1 MAINIDTNIKKIN
14 QILTR
19 GVEEIIDVDN
29 LKKGLKSG
37 KQLRVKLGIDPTS
50 PNIHI
55 GRAIP
60 LFKLR
65 DFQELGHKIIL
76 IIGDFTG
83 VIGDTSD
90 KESERPMLSEKE
102 VKKNLKTYI
111 KQAEKI
117 IDIKKCE
124 VHYNSEWLGKLNYH
138 EISKQ
143 ADVFSLNEFISRENI
158 KKRLDAGK
166 RISLRELLYPLMQGY
181 DSVAVR
187 ADVEIG
193 GTDQRFN
200 LLAGRKLQEYYGQ
213 SPQSIITNPLIEGI
227 DSRKMSSSWGNTIN
241 LFDSPNEMFGKIMSL
256 KDGLIIKYFILTTRL
271 EITRIEKYQEE
282 MKSEKNPK
290 DYKMGLAFEIVRFF
304 HSEKEAKKAKDY
316 FIKTFSNKEVPDEI
330 TEVNPTDYSIITVLI
345 EAGFATSKSDAK
357 RIIEQKGVKINKIV
371 ANDTNVVLEKNDVV
385 QKGKRFFVKVK

>member
-1 MAINIDTNIKKIN
+1 
-14 QILTR
+14 
-19 GVEEIIDVDN
+19 
-29 LKKGLKSG
+29 
-37 KQLRVKLGIDPTS
+37 
-50 PNIHI
+50 
-55 GRAIP
+55 
-60 LFKLR
+60 
-65 DFQELGHKIIL
+65 
-76 IIGDFTG
+76 
-83 VIGDTSD
+83 
-90 KESERPMLSEKE
+90 
-102 VKKNLKTYI
+102 
-111 KQAEKI
+111 
-117 IDIKKCE
+117 
-124 VHYNSEWLGKLNYH
+124 
-138 EISKQ
+138 
-143 ADVFSLNEFISRENI
+143 
-158 KKRLDAGK
+158 
-166 RISLRELLYPLMQGY
+166 
-181 DSVAVR
+181 
-187 ADVEIG
+187 
-193 GTDQRFN
+193 
-200 LLAGRKLQEYYGQ
+200 
-213 SPQSIITNPLIEGI
+213 
-227 DSRKMSSSWGNTIN
+227 MSSSWGNTIN